1 MAEAEAAERRIA
13 LRSNR
18 RSRALAGFL
27 GFTGAGIIR
36 YWVGWLR
43 QGNLK
48 EGLRTVEGDSY
59 IALHVAAEVLA
70 GLLSVVAAIGLVTGR
85 AWATIVGAFALGM
98 VAYSTINALGWALR
112 NDRKLAVPLLGALSG
127 SLRGLAA
134 LLRRQEAP
142 EQ

>member
-1 MAEAEAAERRIA
+1 M
-13 LRSNR
+13 RSNS

-27 GFTGAGIIR
+27 GFTGAGIVR

-43 QGNLK
+43 KGNLK
-48 EGLRTVEGDSY
+48 EGLRTVENDSY

-70 GLLSVVAAIGLVTGR
+70 GLASVVAAIGLVTGR
-85 AWATIVGAFALGM
+85 AWATIAGAFALGM

-112 NDRKLAVPLLGALSG
+112 NDRKLVVPLLGALGG

-134 LLRRQEAP
+134 LFRREEAEAL

>member
-1 MAEAEAAERRIA
+1 M
-13 LRSNR
+13 RSNS
-18 RSRALAGFL
+18 RSKALAGFL

-43 QGNLK
+43 KGNLK

-59 IALHVAAEVLA
+59 IALHVAAEVLM
-70 GLLSVVAAIGLVTGR
+70 GLASVVAAIGLATGR
-85 AWATIVGAFALGM
+85 AWATIAGAFALGM

-112 NDRKLAVPLLGALSG
+112 NDRKLVVPLLGALGG

-134 LLRRQEAP
+134 LFRRQEPP

>member
-1 MAEAEAAERRIA
+1 
-13 LRSNR
+13 LRSNS

-36 YWVGWLR
+36 YWLNWLR
-43 QGNLK
+43 HGNLK

-59 IALHVAAEVLA
+59 IAPHVAAEVLA
-70 GLLSVVAAIGLVTGR
+70 GLLSVVAAIGLITGR
-85 AWATIVGAFALGM
+85 AWATIAGAFALGM

-112 NDRKLAVPLLGALSG
+112 NDRKLVLPLLGALGG
-127 SLRGLAA
+127 SLRGLAG
-134 LLRRQEAP
+134 LLRRQEAEAA

>member
-1 MAEAEAAERRIA
+1 
-13 LRSNR
+13 LRSNS

-43 QGNLK
+43 KGNLK

-59 IALHVAAEVLA
+59 VALHVAAEVLA
-70 GLLSVVAAIGLVTGR
+70 GLASVVAAIGLVTGR
-85 AWATIVGAFALGM
+85 AWATIAAAFALGM
-98 VAYSTINALGWALR
+98 VVYSTINALGWALH
-112 NDRKLAVPLLGALSG
+112 NERKLVLPLLGALGG

-134 LLRRQEAP
+134 LLRRQEAA

>member
-1 MAEAEAAERRIA
+1 V
-13 LRSNR
+13 RSNS
-18 RSRALAGFL
+18 RSKALAGFL

-43 QGNLK
+43 KGNLK

-59 IALHVAAEVLA
+59 VALHVAAEVLA

-85 AWATIVGAFALGM
+85 AWATIAGAFALGM

-112 NDRKLAVPLLGALSG
+112 NDRKLVLPLLGALSG

-134 LLRRQEAP
+134 LLRRQEA
-142 EQ
+142 EEE